1 MRAGSR
7 QNGNDS
13 FFLIL
18 TTLVG
23 RLAMTSPVFMM
34 AHLDSA
40 YTPDS
45 QGMCF
50 WLTQDTKVFYRS

>member
-1 MRAGSR
+1 M
-7 QNGNDS
+7 
-13 FFLIL
+13 
-18 TTLVG
+18 TTLVA

-34 AHLDSA
+34 AHLDSS

-50 WLTQDTKVFYRS
+50 WLTQDTKVAL